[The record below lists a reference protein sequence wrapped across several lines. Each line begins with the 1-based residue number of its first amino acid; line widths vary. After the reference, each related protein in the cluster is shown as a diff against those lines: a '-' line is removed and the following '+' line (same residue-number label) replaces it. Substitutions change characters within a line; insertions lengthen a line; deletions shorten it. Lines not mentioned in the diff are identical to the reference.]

1 VIDAVPAVV
10 AHRTSMKRSRR
21 RHSGRRGFFQ
31 EPSQLQAMQ

>member
-10 AHRTSMKRSRR
+10 AHRISMKRSRR
-21 RHSGRRGFFQ
+21 HSGRPRAFF